1 MPRNSPVYARELFAI
16 LTPSLPRNPGE
27 VIEHQCSWLTDR
39 ASEGPHYKDAT
50 FLRVHSERV
59 TVSMAREFELGKLT
73 SLYLRATPRL
83 QRIFR
88 AAIGKQGHKVDN
100 SESVEGCSEEVD
112 SDGVDT
118 EATKTLGRDPINVCI
133 IHYTIMFSVSL

>member
-27 VIEHQCSWLTDR
+27 VIEHQCSWLTNR

-50 FLRVHSERV
+50 FLCVHSERV

-73 SLYLRATPRL
+73 SLYLRATPHLPALSGPL
-83 QRIFR
+83 QQAAWQARFR
-88 AAIGKQGHKVDN
+88 SFFSSVFN
-100 SESVEGCSEEVD
+100 SQYWPFYIV
-112 SDGVDT
+112 
-118 EATKTLGRDPINVCI
+118 LN
-133 IHYTIMFSVSL
+133 Y